1 MLRISLKKAK
11 DLDNFKYLK
20 NKIMASSTGKTLIAL
35 ASGAAIGAV
44 LGILFAPDKGAT
56 TRQKIKE
63 TFDESGNDV
72 IEKFND
78 IVSKIQN
85 KAADTKIS
93 FEKTLEDLVSEGSY
107 KTEELITLLEQ
118 KLKALKEENAKYQK

>member
-1 MLRISLKKAK
+1 MMFVFFR
-11 DLDNFKYLK
+11 NFKVR
-20 NKIMASSTGKTLIAL
+20 NNLIAKVMSNRTGDTFIAL
-35 ASGAAIGAV
+35 LIGAAIGV
-44 LGILFAPDKGAT
+44 GVGILFAPDKGAT

-63 TFDESGNDV
+63 TFDESGDDV

-93 FEKTLEDLVSEGSY
+93 FEETLEDLVSEGSY

>member
-1 MLRISLKKAK
+1 MSNRTG
-11 DLDNFKYLK
+11 DTF
-20 NKIMASSTGKTLIAL
+20 MALLI
-35 ASGAAIGAV
+35 GAAIGV
-44 LGILFAPDKGAT
+44 GVGILFAPDKGAT

-63 TFDESGNDV
+63 TFDESGDDV

-93 FEKTLEDLVSEGSY
+93 FEETLEDLVSEGSY
-107 KTEELITLLEQ
+107 KTEELITLLEH